1 MTGKSTSMKKKTTTK
16 TNSAGAGNPDYVT
29 QGQHET
35 SLRRIRDLEERI
47 GHVEAR
53 VTGALG
59 LPLTD
64 PEPTPAEPDPE
75 D

>member
-1 MTGKSTSMKKKTTTK
+1 MATAKKATTK
-16 TNSAGAGNPDYVT
+16 KDPVGNPDYVT

-64 PEPTPAEPDPE
+64 PEPAPAEPDPE